1 MSRFEAGLADSTVPR
16 VVLDPGVG
24 YAEGDGVAAD
34 AHISAAHTRTIR
46 HAHLYLTRV
55 DPWSVMKN
63 AFMLSVAIAIV
74 LVVAVMVLWAM
85 LTASGSIAALTRT
98 VDDIAGSGASAIDL
112 TGLLSFGHVL
122 SITLVIAVMEVILV
136 SALATLF
143 AYMYNLSVGITGG
156 LQLTLTED
164 Q

>member
-1 MSRFEAGLADSTVPR
+1 
-16 VVLDPGVG
+16 
-24 YAEGDGVAAD
+24 
-34 AHISAAHTRTIR
+34 
-46 HAHLYLTRV
+46 
-55 DPWSVMKN
+55 MKN

-74 LVVAVMVLWAM
+74 LVVAVMILWAM

-98 VDDIAGSGASAIDL
+98 VDDIAGSGASAVDL

-122 SITLVIAVMEVILV
+122 SVTLVIAVMEVILV

-156 LQLTLTED
+156 LQVTLTED